1 MKKVKFYKEI
11 NSLRALSI
19 IAVLIYHS
27 EITLYGIQLTGGYLG
42 VDVFFVISCFLIS
55 NLIYQEYSVKNKIN
69 FYKFY
74 IKRAR
79 RIFPLIVFCVFFTC
93 LIGYFFLLPNQISDL
108 IKSSIS
114 QFLFISNYYFYLS
127 GNSYFAIS
135 DIYRPLLHFWSLSIE
150 EQFYLLFPIFLIVLY
165 KFKIQNFKNL
175 VIIFF
180 SLCFIASLTTFFF

>member
-42 VDVFFVISCFLIS
+42 VDVFFVISGFLIS
-55 NLIYQEYSVKNKIN
+55 NLIYQEYSIKNKIN

-79 RIFPLIVFCVFFTC
+79 RIFPLIVFFRR
-93 LIGYFFLLPNQISDL
+93 G
-108 IKSSIS
+108 K
-114 QFLFISNYYFYLS
+114 
-127 GNSYFAIS
+127 
-135 DIYRPLLHFWSLSIE
+135 
-150 EQFYLLFPIFLIVLY
+150 
-165 KFKIQNFKNL
+165 
-175 VIIFF
+175 
-180 SLCFIASLTTFFF
+180 